1 MSSKKRQ
8 LHLGLFLFGTGYH
21 PAGWRLPE
29 GRTDGAYDPQFLKEV
44 AQKVEKAK
52 FDFFFLGDRLATSAD
67 MQYLFPSQMTR
78 LEPFTM
84 LSYLAAVTDKIGLI
98 GTVNTT
104 YAEPYNLA
112 RITASLDHLS
122 RGRGSWNVVTG
133 SDPRAAKNFSR
144 EKHWDNAKR
153 YDYAEEFIEVVTGLW
168 DTWEDD
174 SLPRDKESGVFA
186 DGSKVHAL
194 NFAGEHFNVAG
205 PLNVA
210 RPVQGQLPLITAGTS
225 LRSQQLAAKYSDM
238 VFTGTNVNEVA
249 QAFYKEV
256 KGRLPEYGRTASD
269 LKVLPGLVPIV
280 GRTEEEARAKYNELN
295 ELVVTDYDLGPL
307 SEKIGIDLRGY
318 DLSDPLP
325 DLSASETALHWADLA
340 RKANGRSDITIRDLF
355 YFFTVT
361 VRGHLLVVGS
371 AKQVADLI
379 EEWFVDE
386 AADGFNVCS
395 PYMPGGLDL
404 FLELVVPELQARG
417 IFRTEYEGDTFRD
430 HLGLSR
436 PGNRFELQLKG

>member
-1 MSSKKRQ
+1 MSSKRRQ

-29 GRTDGAYDPQFLKEV
+29 GKTDGAYDPQFLKEV
-44 AQKVEKAK
+44 ARKLEKAK

-67 MQYLFPSQMTR
+67 MQHLFPSQMTR

-84 LSYLAAVTDKIGLI
+84 LSYLAAATDKIGLI

-104 YAEPYNLA
+104 YAEPYNIA
-112 RITASLDHLS
+112 RFTASLDHLS
-122 RGRGSWNVVTG
+122 QGRASWNVVTG
-133 SDPRAAKNFSR
+133 SDPRAALNFSR

-153 YDYAEEFIEVVTGLW
+153 YDYAEEFIEIVSGLW

-174 SLPRDKESGVFA
+174 SLPRDKASGVFA

-194 NFAGEHFNVAG
+194 DHVGEHFSVAG
-205 PLNVA
+205 PLNIL
-210 RPVQGQLPLITAGTS
+210 RPIQGQLPLITAGTS
-225 LRSQQLAAKYSDM
+225 LRSQMLAAKYSDM
-238 VFTGTNVNEVA
+238 VFTGTNVKEVA
-249 QAFYKEV
+249 VKFYKDV
-256 KGRLPEYGRTASD
+256 KGRLPEYGRAASD

-280 GRTEEEARAKYNELN
+280 GRTEEEARAKYAELN

-307 SEKIGIDLRGY
+307 SDKIGIDLRGFS
-318 DLSDPLP
+318 LEDPLP
-325 DLSASETALHWADLA
+325 DVSASEMALHWADLA
-340 RKANGRSDITIRDLF
+340 RAANGREDITIRDLF

-371 AKQVADLI
+371 AQQVADII
-379 EEWFVDE
+379 EEWFRDE
-386 AADGFNVCS
+386 AADGFNVCP

-404 FLELVVPELQARG
+404 FLELVVPELQRRG
-417 IFRTEYEGDTFRD
+417 LFRIEYEGSTFRE

-436 PGNRFELQLKG
+436 PGNRYDLIAKG

>member
-1 MSSKKRQ
+1 MSSEKRQ

-44 AQKVEKAK
+44 AQKLEKAR

-104 YAEPYNLA
+104 YAEPYNIA

-186 DGSKVHAL
+186 DGSKVHSL
-194 NFAGEHFNVAG
+194 DFAGEHFSVDG

-238 VFTGTNVNEVA
+238 VFTGTNVKEVA
-249 QAFYKEV
+249 RAFYKEV
-256 KGRLPEYGRTASD
+256 KGRLPEYGRIASD

-295 ELVVTDYDLGPL
+295 ELVVTDYDLRPL
-307 SEKIGIDLRGY
+307 SEKIGIDLTGY
-318 DLSDPLP
+318 DLNDPLP
-325 DLSASETALHWADLA
+325 DLSSSETALHWAEMA
-340 RKANGRSDITIRDLF
+340 RKANGRPDITIHDLF

-371 AKQVADLI
+371 AVQIADLI

-386 AADGFNVCS
+386 AADGFNVCP